1 MPDTIPLHTPLTLDS
16 IAESMVVTSKAAEEV
31 RSSDDAA
38 GPAPTN
44 DSLSGSQD
52 VEQDE
57 IQEEVDA
64 ERNTPNTEDFDQDD
78 QDDQADEGETDGDDA
93 QSDPEDDEDVLDNI
107 FDADQEGADE
117 VASTDGLDTS
127 TLGED
132 VMFSVTEDGVET
144 QVPLGEL
151 KQRYAGEGAIDK
163 RLQEAT
169 EHRNLQIRD
178 YEQSKQLTDT
188 VMQQFGQALFRR
200 TVPEPSVELLRT
212 NQAEYHIQKT
222 LYDQESNA
230 LVGEHQ
236 KLSNLMGQLDQA
248 NTQATQQRRA
258 AASVELRRVM
268 PVFNDPVKGPKVREV
283 LVQAAMEIGFTREA
297 ISQCEDP
304 LIFKAVALAARE
316 LRRQSGAKV
325 TKVTPKPR
333 TLQSGGTRNKPAST
347 ISQRNERDT
356 IAKAKASGSVDDVA
370 QTMIVKQPRKRG
382 RR

>member
-1 MPDTIPLHTPLTLDS
+1 MFL
-16 IAESMVVTSKAAEEV
+16 
-31 RSSDDAA
+31 
-38 GPAPTN
+38 GP
-44 DSLSGSQD
+44 S
-52 VEQDE
+52 
-57 IQEEVDA
+57 
-64 ERNTPNTEDFDQDD
+64 
-78 QDDQADEGETDGDDA
+78 
-93 QSDPEDDEDVLDNI
+93 
-107 FDADQEGADE
+107 
-117 VASTDGLDTS
+117 
-127 TLGED
+127 
-132 VMFSVTEDGVET
+132 
-144 QVPLGEL
+144 
-151 KQRYAGEGAIDK
+151 Y
-163 RLQEAT
+163 
-169 EHRNLQIRD
+169 
-178 YEQSKQLTDT
+178 
-188 VMQQFGQALFRR
+188 
-200 TVPEPSVELLRT
+200 
-212 NQAEYHIQKT
+212 
-222 LYDQESNA
+222 
-230 LVGEHQ
+230 Q